1 MLRSSILV
9 AVVACI
15 LATYAPTVFP
25 ALLAS
30 LHGGGA
36 SQPLTPTPEIN
47 VSAPAVPASASESA
61 EDGRVVQIEAD
72 NGGQYSTDVT
82 INGVLVHMLV
92 DTGATTVAISADT
105 AGRIG
110 LPLSEASYT
119 AMVRTA
125 NGAAR
130 AAPVVLSAVTIGDI
144 YLPAVQGIVLERR
157 AGRVDLLGM
166 SFLKRLSSVEQKAGR
181 LILRQ

>member
-15 LATYAPTVFP
+15 LAAYAPTVLP
-25 ALLAS
+25 ALLAAMNGS
-30 LHGGGA
+30 A
-36 SQPLTPTPEIN
+36 SPQQAAPQPQ
-47 VSAPAVPASASESA
+47 VSAPPPVTPASADDSQEA
-61 EDGRVVQIEAD
+61 RVFQIAAD
-72 NGGQYSTDVT
+72 RGGQYSTDVS

-105 AGRIG
+105 AERIG

-125 NGAAR
+125 NGVAR
-130 AAPVVLSAVTIGDI
+130 AAPVTLSNVTIGGI
-144 YLPAVQGIVLERR
+144 YVPEVQGIVFERR

-166 SFLKRLSSVEQKAGR
+166 SFLKRLSSVEQKDGR

>member
-15 LATYAPTVFP
+15 LAVYAPTVFP
-25 ALLAS
+25 ALFAALN
-30 LHGGGA
+30 GGA
-36 SQPLTPTPEIN
+36 PQTPTPAPP
-47 VSAPAVPASASESA
+47 VSVSPPAMSASASESA

-72 NGGQYSTDVT
+72 HGGQYSTDVT

-92 DTGATTVAISADT
+92 DTGATIVAISADT
-105 AGRIG
+105 AERIG

-130 AAPVVLSAVTIGDI
+130 AAPVVLSAVTVGDI
-144 YLPAVQGIVLERR
+144 YVPAVQGIVFERR
-157 AGRVDLLGM
+157 AGHVDLLGM
-166 SFLKRLSSVEQKAGR
+166 SFLKRLSSVEQKSGR

>member
-15 LATYAPTVFP
+15 LAVYAPTVFP
-25 ALLAS
+25 ALFAALN
-30 LHGGGA
+30 GA
-36 SQPLTPTPEIN
+36 AGPQPL
-47 VSAPAVPASASESA
+47 APPPVGAPSASASASTDDSE
-61 EDGRVVQIEAD
+61 EGRVVQIAAD
-72 NGGQYSTDVT
+72 GGGQYSADVT

-105 AGRIG
+105 AERIG
-110 LPLSEASYT
+110 LALSEASYT

-130 AAPVVLSAVTIGDI
+130 AAPVVLSAVTVGGI
-144 YLPAVQGIVLERR
+144 YVPAVQGIVFERR
-157 AGRVDLLGM
+157 AGHVDLLGM

>member
-9 AVVACI
+9 AVVACV
-15 LATYAPTVFP
+15 LAAYAPTVLP
-25 ALLAS
+25 ALFAAMD
-30 LHGGGA
+30 GGA
-36 SQPLTPTPEIN
+36 PQPLTP
-47 VSAPAVPASASESA
+47 APPVAGSPPLLPASASDSP
-61 EDGRVVQIEAD
+61 EDRRVVQIAAD
-72 NGGQYSTDVT
+72 GGGQYSTDVT

-92 DTGATTVAISADT
+92 DSGATTVAISAET
-105 AGRIG
+105 AERIG
-110 LPLSEASYT
+110 LPLNEASYT
-119 AMVRTA
+119 AIVRTA

-130 AAPVVLSAVTIGDI
+130 AAPVVLSAVTVGDI
-144 YLPAVQGIVLERR
+144 YVPAVQGVVFERR

>member
-15 LATYAPTVFP
+15 LAAYAPSVFP
-25 ALLAS
+25 ALFAAMS
-30 LHGGGA
+30 SGVG
-36 SQPLTPTPEIN
+36 SQPLAPPL
-47 VSAPAVPASASESA
+47 VSASSPPSASASLGDS
-61 EDGRVVQIEAD
+61 EDGRVVQIEPD
-72 NGGQYSTDVT
+72 RGGQYSTDVA
-82 INGVLVHMLV
+82 INGVFVHMLV

-105 AGRIG
+105 AERIG
-110 LPLSEASYT
+110 LPMNEGSYT
-119 AMVRTA
+119 AMVHTA

-144 YLPAVQGIVLERR
+144 YVPEVQGIVFERR
-157 AGRVDLLGM
+157 AGHVDLLGM